1 MRMLLLLAW
10 LLLPVGFAIWHYG
23 PGQEHQKLD
32 EVSALLAKADEAA
45 KAEKWAE
52 AVEFYDEALK
62 RLPESKAVEGRKVR
76 LEKAKAQM
84 MAAGLNEAQDDLK
97 TLVDELQSDEK
108 ADKKLLA
115 EARSAL
121 AQTHYYMTWLMR
133 LEGMPRE
140 VWEPEIEASRQAY
153 RLLAEQAKAAGDE
166 TATAKYTEDVEAS
179 VRLARM
185 NDGELQGLALPC
197 QCKGCC
203 SCKGKKPSKSQSK
216 SQKKEDARGASSG
229 PPPDTTGH

>member
-1 MRMLLLLAW
+1 MLLLLAW

-23 PGQEHQKLD
+23 PGQEHQTID
-32 EVSALLAKADEAA
+32 DVGGLLAKADEAA
-45 KAEKWAE
+45 KAERWAD
-52 AVEFYDEALK
+52 AVALYEEALK
-62 RLPESKAVEGRKVR
+62 WLPESRAVEGRKVR

-84 MAAGLNEAQDDLK
+84 MAAGLNEAQDDLR
-97 TLVDELQSDEK
+97 TLVEELQSDEK

-121 AQTHYYMTWLMR
+121 AQSHYYMTWLMR
-133 LEGMPRE
+133 LEGMPRD

-166 TATAKYTEDVEAS
+166 AAATRYTEDVEAS

-185 NDGELQGLALPC
+185 EDGELQGLKLPS
-197 QCKGCC
+197 QCCGCC
-203 SCKGKKPSKSQSK
+203 SGKGKKPCKSQAK
-216 SQKKEDARGASSG
+216 GPKKEDARGASSG

>member
-10 LLLPVGFAIWHYG
+10 LLLPVGFAIWHFG
-23 PGQEHQKLD
+23 PGQEHQRID
-32 EVSALLAKADEAA
+32 QAGDLLAKADEAA
-45 KAEKWAE
+45 RAERWAD
-52 AVEFYDEALK
+52 AVALYDEALK
-62 RLPESKAVEGRKVR
+62 YLPEGKAVEGRKVR

-97 TLVDELQSDEK
+97 TLVDELQSDAG
-108 ADKKLLA
+108 ADQKLLA

-121 AQTHYYMTWLMR
+121 AQSHYYMTWLMR
-133 LEGMPRE
+133 LEGMPRD

-166 TATAKYTEDVEAS
+166 AATARYTEDVEAS

-185 NDGELQGLALPC
+185 ELAELQGLPLP
-197 QCKGCC
+197 
-203 SCKGKKPSKSQSK
+203 SQ
-216 SQKKEDARGASSG
+216 
-229 PPPDTTGH
+229 